1 MLAARGNGYRLA
13 TGEKPTPREERHRLF
28 RGGRLLSAPPHVAN
42 VHFGPVFRKA
52 KSKGRHKRV
61 TIAPKWPQDW
71 TFTALDAISSS
82 DSHRLCAGNGRLEGK
97 FSVLDELRSWIFGK
111 REPKKSGQAFRA
123 EELQLAEAALMF
135 HVIAADGTVTEAEK
149 RRLEHQLSQK
159 FGLSEGDTKSLIEEA
174 RLADSEAV
182 DLYTFTRT
190 LKRELDPAA
199 RLSLVRELWQ
209 MVYADGQIHE
219 FEDNIVWRVAEL
231 LDVEARDRMALKQSV
246 RPGGGH
252 GG

>member
-1 MLAARGNGYRLA
+1 
-13 TGEKPTPREERHRLF
+13 
-28 RGGRLLSAPPHVAN
+28 V
-42 VHFGPVFRKA
+42 
-52 KSKGRHKRV
+52 
-61 TIAPKWPQDW
+61 
-71 TFTALDAISSS
+71 
-82 DSHRLCAGNGRLEGK
+82 
-97 FSVLDELRSWIFGK
+97 
-111 REPKKSGQAFRA
+111 
-123 EELQLAEAALMF
+123 
-135 HVIAADGTVTEAEK
+135 
-149 RRLEHQLSQK
+149 
-159 FGLSEGDTKSLIEEA
+159 EEA

-246 RPGGGH
+246 RPGGR